1 MKKNI
6 IDTSNMIREMYNLQ
20 DEIDDLQE
28 RLKADQEYVDE
39 LKEQISELLPSEK
52 KEIEELESD
61 LEAAEMSLKGSQ
73 EDVDEWHEYDNLKEL
88 KAVISDLKEYNSD
101 VKHGV
106 PIIRQCA
113 IKNYIVNEISELYP
127 GIDKMP
133 HFIAIDWDQTVD
145 NVLQDYYEFEYQ
157 NDTYYI
163 RRD

>member
-1 MKKNI
+1 MNKNI
-6 IDTSNMIREMYNLQ
+6 IDTRNMIREMEGLQ
-20 DEIDDLQE
+20 EEIDDLKE

-52 KEIEELESD
+52 KEIEELEGD

-73 EDVDEWHEYDNLKEL
+73 EDIDEWDGYDDLKEL
-88 KAVISDLKEYNSD
+88 KKVIKDLKEHNSD

-106 PIIRQCA
+106 SIIRQHA
-113 IKNYIVNEISELYP
+113 IKNYIIDEISEIYP
-127 GIDKMP
+127 GIDKIP
-133 HFIAIDWDQTVD
+133 NFIAIDWDQTVD

>member
-1 MKKNI
+1 MNKNI
-6 IDTSNMIREMYNLQ
+6 IDTRNMIREMEGLQ
-20 DEIDDLQE
+20 EEIDDLKE

-73 EDVDEWHEYDNLKEL
+73 EDIDEWDGYDDLKEL
-88 KAVISDLKEYNSD
+88 KKVIKDLKEHNSD

-106 PIIRQCA
+106 PIIRQHA
-113 IKNYIVNEISELYP
+113 IKNYIVDEISELYP
-127 GIDKMP
+127 GIDKIP
-133 HFIAIDWDQTVD
+133 NFIAIDWDQTVD